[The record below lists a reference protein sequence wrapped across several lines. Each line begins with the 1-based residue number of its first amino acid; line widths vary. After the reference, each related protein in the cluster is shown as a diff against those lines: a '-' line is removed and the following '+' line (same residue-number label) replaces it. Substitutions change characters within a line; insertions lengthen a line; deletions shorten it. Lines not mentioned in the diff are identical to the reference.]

1 MSEFA
6 DNDIDL
12 ELKRLQNLHRASLLL
27 SDVIKRAKGTQQQQL
42 IESKDK
48 VQRGSKDI
56 QLANIDNSQDGTH
69 LNIVQT

>member
-56 QLANIDNSQDGTH
+56 QLANIANSPDWPH
-69 LNIVQT
+69 INIDQP